1 MVIKVEGRTIVKYP
15 AKPEKRKLSKAA
27 RREEIIGY
35 LFLLPNMVG
44 FFIFT
49 LIPVVYGLLLSL
61 TNYDGF
67 GNMNFLGLKN
77 FKKLFTDVY
86 FYTALKNNIYY
97 TVFSVTFTLLF
108 GLLLAVLLQR
118 KLRGSNLFKT
128 IFFFPQLTSSVA
140 FGIIFVCLFRGSGPI
155 NGVLQTLGMN
165 NPPKWLTSTDWSMTT
180 ITIVS
185 IIKNFGYYMV
195 LFIAGLQ
202 TIPADLYEASAIDG
216 ANGWRQFKAIT
227 LPMLSPTTFLCSI
240 MCLINSFKVFDLVN
254 IMTDGG
260 PGRSSNVFVYRIYQ
274 EAFVKYN
281 FGYASAYAVVLF
293 FIVFV
298 ITMIQF
304 RGQKK
309 WVNY

>member
-1 MVIKVEGRTIVKYP
+1 MKEIKAVINPYKQK
-15 AKPEKRKLSKAA
+15 KKKMSKTA

-35 LFLLPNMVG
+35 LFLLPNMIG
-44 FFIFT
+44 FLVFI

-67 GNMNFLGLKN
+67 NQFKFIGLDN
-77 FKKLFTDVY
+77 FKKLFSDAY
-86 FYTALKNNIYY
+86 FYTSLKNNIFY
-97 TVFSVTFTLLF
+97 TVFSVSFTLMF
-108 GLLLAVLLQR
+108 GLILAVLLQI
-118 KLRGSNLFKT
+118 KLRGSTLFKT

-155 NGVLQTLGMN
+155 NGILMTLGVAE
-165 NPPKWLTSTDWSMTT
+165 PPKWLTSTQWSMIT

-185 IIKNFGYYMV
+185 VIKNMGYYMV

-202 TIPADLYEASAIDG
+202 TIPEELYEASSMDG
-216 ANGWRQFKAIT
+216 ANGWQKFCAIT
-227 LPMLSPTTFLCSI
+227 MPLLSPTTFLCTV

-260 PGRSSNVFVYRIYQ
+260 PGRSSNVLVYRIYQ
-274 EAFVKYN
+274 EAFVNYK
-281 FGYASAYAVVLF
+281 FGYASSYAVVLF
-293 FIVFV
+293 IIVFV

-304 RGQKK
+304 RGQKT
-309 WVNY
+309 